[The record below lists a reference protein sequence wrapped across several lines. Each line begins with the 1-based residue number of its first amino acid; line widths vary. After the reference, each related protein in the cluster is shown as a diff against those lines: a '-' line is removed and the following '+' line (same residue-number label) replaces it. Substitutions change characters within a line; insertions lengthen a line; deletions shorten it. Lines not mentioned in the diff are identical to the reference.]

1 MGKVQDQQQRI
12 AETQITKIEATLSD
26 GHKFKR
32 RGNEEQFKHNH
43 KILSKIKEADNV
55 LDANNPSQEGISK
68 AKEKLAEGMSLL
80 DYRQKIIKIADSS
93 DLGWR
98 VVQEYE
104 ANPLADDSED
114 ERKLFKAES
123 RAERKVKAEK
133 SKKTKRTHPYVTP
146 ATDKFAQRQKPGRCF
161 NCGVKGHWK
170 QECPDLKKSEK
181 ISISDNNKFEFGFSN
196 QTDTGNALQLK
207 SVIVTPVNSLRNH
220 IDKWK
225 SIEANQYILNIIDQG
240 YRLPFKTLP
249 VNISLDNNRSAK
261 DNKSFVSDEIDKL
274 LMKGCISRVE
284 LKPHVVNPLTVAGN
298 KTKLRLV
305 LDCRHINPH
314 LYQFKYKYEDATVA
328 RQMFYKGD
336 FLFSYDLKS
345 AYHHIMMHPMDITYL
360 GFQWKSKFYVFKVLC
375 FGLATA
381 GFIFSKVLREL
392 IKYWR
397 SKSIRII
404 MYLDDGLGGAD
415 TFEKCKDV
423 SLVVKNDLFNF
434 GFIIAEE
441 KSNWNPVQESIW
453 LGLIW
458 YTVEGKIR
466 VTQDRIDKILSCLR
480 YICSNLQTTRVIPVG
495 LLASVIGQLIS
506 TQAVLGKSI
515 RLRTRYAYDCVLDRL
530 SWDSP
535 IWLTH
540 EAEGELRF
548 WLENIEKMNFE
559 GSYFSQLTV
568 EACKANMFSDA
579 SGVGY
584 GGYIAKEAGKSMLGE
599 VYGA

>member
-1 MGKVQDQQQRI
+1 M
-12 AETQITKIEATLSD
+12 
-26 GHKFKR
+26 
-32 RGNEEQFKHNH
+32 
-43 KILSKIKEADNV
+43 
-55 LDANNPSQEGISK
+55 
-68 AKEKLAEGMSLL
+68 
-80 DYRQKIIKIADSS
+80 
-93 DLGWR
+93 
-98 VVQEYE
+98 
-104 ANPLADDSED
+104 
-114 ERKLFKAES
+114 
-123 RAERKVKAEK
+123 
-133 SKKTKRTHPYVTP
+133 
-146 ATDKFAQRQKPGRCF
+146 
-161 NCGVKGHWK
+161 
-170 QECPDLKKSEK
+170 
-181 ISISDNNKFEFGFSN
+181 
-196 QTDTGNALQLK
+196 
-207 SVIVTPVNSLRNH
+207 RNH

-225 SIEANQYILNIIDQG
+225 SIEANQYILNVINQG

-328 RQMFYKGD
+328 RQMFYKED

-360 GFQWKSKFYVFKVLC
+360 GFQWKSKFYVFNVVC

-381 GFIFSKVLREL
+381 GFIFSKVLREI

-415 TFEKCKDV
+415 TFEKCKNV

-506 TQAVLGKSI
+506 TQAVLGKSV

-584 GGYIAKEAGKSMLGE
+584 GGYIAKEAEKSMLGE
-599 VYGA
+599 VYGAWDAPEACMSSTWRELEALNRVLKSNAESLI